1 MTVRILVMYKH
12 YCLFTCTTCLVGQSF
27 KERFLLRRASVRDN
41 PERVRVSLSR
51 LRVQRY
57 GNFFIPAS
65 ISITF
70 LIKNFKEL
78 DKSQKYVK
86 TSRAYLLLIIY
97 KERLQFFRWT
107 CSYASSRVFPVSFSK
122 LLRAVLRVPKPA
134 SRQSRRLFTSP

>member
-1 MTVRILVMYKH
+1 MYKH

-57 GNFFIPAS
+57 GNFFIHAS

-70 LIKNFKEL
+70 LRMKGNFLHFNK
-78 DKSQKYVK
+78 DI
-86 TSRAYLLLIIY
+86 A
-97 KERLQFFRWT
+97 
-107 CSYASSRVFPVSFSK
+107 RVH
-122 LLRAVLRVPKPA
+122 
-134 SRQSRRLFTSP
+134 